1 MVEAFGRLVRSDNY
15 GRFETLKPS
24 TTAVDPNQAR
34 EMLDFR
40 MQIEEAQSVHES
52 LTVMSG
58 KLTVLIDQDRCPWGV
73 TLSKPQHRD
82 RGQEASLLGLHAKQQ
97 HF

>member
-1 MVEAFGRLVRSDNY
+1 MY
-15 GRFETLKPS
+15 GGFETLKPS

-40 MQIEEAQSVHES
+40 VQIEEALQSVHEN

-58 KLTVLIDQDRCPWGV
+58 KLTVLIDQDRCPSGV
-73 TLSKPQHRD
+73 
-82 RGQEASLLGLHAKQQ
+82 
-97 HF
+97 